1 MSTSTKPRH
10 APTANPRY
18 AREMAEL
25 RRSNAAGTHH
35 DRRTRRN
42 RSRSAQ
48 RTRAI
53 RDAS

>member
-1 MSTSTKPRH
+1 MDKGSNRPLALAMQGK
-10 APTANPRY
+10 
-18 AREMAEL
+18 
-25 RRSNAAGTHH
+25 RRSSAASKHA

-42 RSRSAQ
+42 RSRTAQ